1 MDLLYLAA
9 FGAMAGLA
17 WALVAF
23 CARLSEGARP

>member
-1 MDLLYLAA
+1 MDFVYLAA

-23 CARLSEGARP
+23 CARLSAGERQ